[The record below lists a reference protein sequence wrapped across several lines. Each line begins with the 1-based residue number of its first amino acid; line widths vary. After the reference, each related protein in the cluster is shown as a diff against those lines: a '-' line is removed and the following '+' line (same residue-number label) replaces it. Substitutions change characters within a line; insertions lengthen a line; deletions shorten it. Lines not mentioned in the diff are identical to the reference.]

1 MRFQGKSV
9 LVTGAA
15 GGIGLAAAKAFAK
28 EGARVLLCDMKEEAL
43 VKAAAAIAADGGEAA
58 TFVGDLANEN
68 LCEAMVARCVEAFG
82 GLDIAFNNAG
92 LPSDVSIP
100 FTEFSGEA
108 WRRVIDVNLSSYFYC
123 MKAEANAMKNGG
135 AIVNTASIAGLV
147 AARNMAAY
155 VASKHGLAGL
165 TKATALD
172 LIGQG
177 IRVNAVCPG
186 FVRTPMTAP
195 ALAVEG
201 TEKAFANMAPIG
213 RIAEAEEIAEI
224 VLFLASSAASYMVG
238 ALVSADGGVTVQ

>member
-1 MRFQGKSV
+1 
-9 LVTGAA
+9 
-15 GGIGLAAAKAFAK
+15 
-28 EGARVLLCDMKEEAL
+28 
-43 VKAAAAIAADGGEAA
+43 
-58 TFVGDLANEN
+58 
-68 LCEAMVARCVEAFG
+68 
-82 GLDIAFNNAG
+82 
-92 LPSDVSIP
+92 
-100 FTEFSGEA
+100 
-108 WRRVIDVNLSSYFYC
+108 
-123 MKAEANAMKNGG
+123 MKAEAKAMKNGG

-165 TKATALD
+165 TKAAALD